1 MRFVFSCSVCRFLL
15 SIDIMSLEISDSFT
29 KIGSTY
35 VADGQI
41 LSTEGANWKE
51 ISVFVPKGT
60 KYFAIHQTTPSA
72 NTYLFG
78 IDDDHYYNVTAVFT
92 DAQGNVTESS
102 FSHTASLS
110 LSIEAIENAMNAS
123 SYDVYTLDGQ
133 AVMLNAKSLKG
144 LKKGAYIINDRK
156 FILK

>member
-1 MRFVFSCSVCRFLL
+1 MLVVCYPLGLDRKRRLNVCQRRSLSLRFVFSCSVCRFPF
-15 SIDIMSLEISDSFT
+15 S
-29 KIGSTY
+29 
-35 VADGQI
+35 
-41 LSTEGANWKE
+41 
-51 ISVFVPKGT
+51 
-60 KYFAIHQTTPSA
+60 
-72 NTYLFG
+72 NTAF
-78 IDDDHYYNVTAVFT
+78 
-92 DAQGNVTESS
+92 
-102 FSHTASLS
+102 LS

>member
-1 MRFVFSCSVCRFLL
+1 
-15 SIDIMSLEISDSFT
+15 MSA
-29 KIGSTY
+29 Y
-35 VADGQI
+35 Q
-41 LSTEGANWKE
+41 
-51 ISVFVPKGT
+51 PKGAALAEADAGAEAET
-60 KYFAIHQTTPSA
+60 GRGVPSKEP
-72 NTYLFG
+72 
-78 IDDDHYYNVTAVFT
+78 HS
-92 DAQGNVTESS
+92 GNVTESS
-102 FSHTASLS
+102 FSNTASLS

>member
-1 MRFVFSCSVCRFLL
+1 
-15 SIDIMSLEISDSFT
+15 MSLEISDSFT
-29 KIGSTY
+29 KIGSVSGTT
-35 VADGQI
+35 
-41 LSTEGANWKE
+41 LSYDDA
-51 ISVFVPKGT
+51 
-60 KYFAIHQTTPSA
+60 
-72 NTYLFG
+72 G

-102 FSHTASLS
+102 FSNTASLS

>member
-1 MRFVFSCSVCRFLL
+1 
-15 SIDIMSLEISDSFT
+15 MSLEISDSFT

-92 DAQGNVTESS
+92 AAQGNVTESS
-102 FSHTASLS
+102 SSNTASLS
-110 LSIEAIENAMNAS
+110 LSI
-123 SYDVYTLDGQ
+123 
-133 AVMLNAKSLKG
+133 
-144 LKKGAYIINDRK
+144 
-156 FILK
+156 

>member
-1 MRFVFSCSVCRFLL
+1 M
-15 SIDIMSLEISDSFT
+15 
-29 KIGSTY
+29 
-35 VADGQI
+35 
-41 LSTEGANWKE
+41 
-51 ISVFVPKGT
+51 PKGT

-92 DAQGNVTESS
+92 AAQGNVTESS
-102 FSHTASLS
+102 FSNTASLS